1 VAIAPS
7 EVTDGELWLPTS
19 KQAVVDMLVEALD
32 DHASVVLVGEPG
44 VGKTCVLRALRH
56 RIPDVDREP
65 RNSEPI
71 AVTTARAL
79 VYDCER
85 LLAGLYDYRSHL
97 VAKPSR
103 PPDRPDQL
111 DWPF

>member
-1 VAIAPS
+1 MSSNRFTTTLQLAGITALESTV
-7 EVTDGELWLPTS
+7 VT
-19 KQAVVDMLVEALD
+19 
-32 DHASVVLVGEPG
+32 AS
-44 VGKTCVLRALRH
+44 RALVVAH
-56 RIPDVDREP
+56 PDVNREP
-65 RNSEPI
+65 RNGEPI
-71 AVTTARAL
+71 EVTTARAL

-85 LLAGLYDYRSHL
+85 LLAALYDYRSHL